1 MNGTGEQT
9 MVNRGSWLKKL
20 LESSKTPTR
29 FMRSCLLVIIF
40 VSWTHTCHGQGSSGY
55 PRNDYW
61 LAKSAFN
68 DGEFRT
74 AATAFNRTS
83 RVKST
88 DGEWIDSICHH
99 AMLGECFYQMGQ
111 ARQALQ
117 QYDQALNIFVANQP
131 VSYTHLTLPTKA

>member
-1 MNGTGEQT
+1 MIGIGEQM

-20 LESSKTPTR
+20 LDFKKSPTH
-29 FMRSCLLVIIF
+29 FMGSCLLVVIF
-40 VSWTHTCHGQGSSGY
+40 VSWTNACHGQGSSGY

-61 LAKSAFN
+61 LAMGAFTE
-68 DGEFRT
+68 GEFRT

-99 AMLGECFYQMGQ
+99 AGREGLRF
-111 ARQALQ
+111 R
-117 QYDQALNIFVANQP
+117 
-131 VSYTHLTLPTKA
+131 